1 MKISKKF
8 LPVFIVCFLL
18 FSNICMK
25 RYKKYEDKPSRIMSN
40 DILNVIKAEQYE
52 EAEEY
57 FNYLVEKKPYSMNG
71 VRLLE
76 EVYVELAS
84 VKNIIEHLNTW
95 CSKSP
100 PHQSAFILR
109 GLYHTNNAWLA
120 RGGGYAYTVSD
131 EGWLLFKSRLEL
143 AKEDLEKAYSL
154 NPDDPNSASSMIP
167 VLMGLRYE
175 EEEMA
180 TWFQRAIKS
189 DPVTYKPYY
198 KKLQFLNPKWRGTVE
213 KHIQFAE
220 HCYHNS
226 PRKSIVYKI
235 MFDCLIEYSKK
246 TANVKKFFSESQ
258 IKNILNEIYKRVLKD
273 FPNSIRIRQ
282 DFAYAQY
289 KLGKFDEAIRL
300 QTEALTIDPNDT
312 FVLLSRGNIYL
323 DNKAEFKKAELD
335 YKRIIEN
342 NPYYPRA
349 KAEAYYRL
357 GEINRL
363 HNRNYKKAIEYQ
375 NKAIELNPKEED
387 YFLMRG
393 FNKIKGSRDFKSALE
408 DFIEAEKIDP
418 RHVYVN
424 HYKSMC
430 LQELKRFDEAITTYQ
445 KTLELIEKEVA
456 KGDAGKLNKK
466 QAERLKLQ
474 IDNFILLCQKKRT
487 LTNK

>member
-1 MKISKKF
+1 
-8 LPVFIVCFLL
+8 
-18 FSNICMK
+18 MK
-25 RYKKYEDKPSRIMSN
+25 RYKKYEDKPSRLMSN
-40 DILNVIKAEQYE
+40 DILKRIKAAQYE

-57 FNYLVEKKPYSMNG
+57 FNYLVEKKPYSING

-76 EVYVELAS
+76 EVYVGLAS
-84 VKNIIEHLNTW
+84 VKNINEHLNIW

-100 PHQSAFILR
+100 PHQSAFIIR
-109 GLYHTNNAWLA
+109 GLYHKNNAWLA
-120 RGGGYAYTVSD
+120 RGGGLAYTVSE
-131 EGWLLFKSRLEL
+131 EGWRLFKYHLEL

-154 NPDDPNSASSMIP
+154 NPDDPNSASSMIT

-175 EEEMA
+175 EKEMEK
-180 TWFQRAIKS
+180 WFQRAVAS
-189 DPVTYKPYY
+189 DPVTYHPYSA
-198 KKLQFLNPKWRGTVE
+198 KLQFLNPKWRGTLE

-226 PRKSIVYKI
+226 PPKSIVYKI

-246 TANVKKFFSESQ
+246 ADNVKEFFSKSQ
-258 IKNILNEIYKRVLKD
+258 VKNILNEIYKRILKD
-273 FPNSIRIRQ
+273 FPNSIEIRR
-282 DFAYAQY
+282 DFAYVQY

-300 QTEALTIDPNDT
+300 QTEALKIDPSDT
-312 FVLLSRGNIYL
+312 FVLLSRGSIYL

-349 KAEAYYRL
+349 KAEAYFRL

-363 HNRNYKKAIEYQ
+363 RNKNYKKAIEYY

-393 FNKIKGSRDFKSALE
+393 FNKIKGNRDFKSALE
-408 DFIEAEKIDP
+408 DFIKAEKIDH

-430 LQELKRFDEAITTYQ
+430 LQELKRFDEAITNYR

-474 IDNFILLCQKKRT
+474 INDFILLCQKKRT